1 MNPRHFQNLAPHI
14 IDNPK
19 LREPQQEGFNEVS
32 KHFAREGAEREA
44 GLVLPV
50 GCGKSGLITIVPFAV
65 KASRVLVIAPGV
77 RIAEQLY
84 KDFNPSNPSMF
95 YQKCEVL
102 LDPPYP
108 QLTEMRGTKA
118 NRDDLDHA
126 DVVVTNIQQIQGG
139 TNTWLTTLPADFF
152 DLILFDEAHHNV
164 AESWDVLRKKFPQAR
179 IINFSA
185 TPTRADGGLMSG
197 RIIYSFPIYRAIGKG
212 YVKRIK
218 AVVLNP
224 RTLRYVSSED
234 GQEITVNLSEVK
246 KLAEENADFRRSIVS
261 SKETLDTIVD
271 ASIRE
276 LTNLRKKTDE
286 KRLKI
291 IASALNQDH
300 CIQIVQA
307 YRERGMRAEYVHT
320 KVDGPANKKVF
331 KQLENH
337 ELDVIVQVRMLG
349 EGFDHP
355 HLSVAAVFSVF
366 GHLSPFA
373 QFVGRIMRVLK
384 QNAARHPLNMGTVV
398 FHAGSNAAK
407 VWSDFQEFSK
417 ADQEFFEQLLPT
429 EDWHYGDD
437 DEHEVEIKVPGE
449 KPEPDTIEIR
459 GQDDVSIE
467 EIPLLERDARA
478 REALE
483 YLIEHGLT
491 PGDYEQEL
499 LKRIPTN
506 RYDERVAARSALDDR
521 IKNAA
526 GKLLRD
532 QKLPAEGKKLDTRRI
547 GRTNFVVVKAAIDD
561 EVNRRMNLKPDE
573 RHTASLDQ
581 LKRIADEFQDVLNT
595 VSKEVFDGEGE
606 SPTQ

>member
-1 MNPRHFQNLAPHI
+1 MNYRRYQTLAPHI

-19 LREPQQEGFNEVS
+19 LREPQQEGFHAVS
-32 KHFAREGAEREA
+32 EHFAQDGADREA

-50 GCGKSGLITIVPFAV
+50 GCGKSGLITLVPFAV

-84 KDFNPSNPSMF
+84 KDFNPTNPSMF

-102 LDPPYP
+102 TDPPYP
-108 QLTEMRGTKA
+108 ELTEMRGTKA

-126 DVVVTNIQQIQGG
+126 DVVVTNIQQIQG
-139 TNTWLTTLPADFF
+139 TNNTWLNTLPDDYF
-152 DLILFDEAHHNV
+152 DLILFDEAHHNI
-164 AESWDVLRKKFPQAR
+164 AESWDALRNKFPQAR

-197 RIIYSFPIYRAIGKG
+197 RIIYSFPIYRAMGKG

-224 RTLRYVSSED
+224 RTLRYVRSED
-234 GQEITVNLSEVK
+234 GHELTVNLSEVK
-246 KLAEENADFRRSIVS
+246 KLAEEDAGFRRSIVS

-276 LTNLRKKTDE
+276 LLKLRKKTE
-286 KRLKI
+286 ENKLKI

-307 YRERGMRAEYVHT
+307 YRERGMRADYVHT

-331 KQLENH
+331 QKLENH

-384 QNAARHPLNMGTVV
+384 QNAARHPLNTGTVV

-407 VWSDFQEFSK
+407 VWSDFQEFSE
-417 ADQEFFEQLLPT
+417 ADQEFFDQLLPT
-429 EDWHYGDD
+429 EQWHYGDD
-437 DEHEVEIKVPGE
+437 SEHEVEVTIPGE
-449 KPEPDTIEIR
+449 RPEPDTIEIR
-459 GQDDVSIE
+459 GQDGISVE
-467 EIPLLERDARA
+467 EIPLLDRDPRA
-478 REALE
+478 REALA
-483 YLIEHGLT
+483 YLIEQGLT

-499 LKRIPTN
+499 LKRVPTN

-532 QKLPAEGKKLDTRRI
+532 RKLPAEGKKLDTRRI

-561 EVNRRMNLKPDE
+561 EVNRRLSLKTDE
-573 RHTASLDQ
+573 RHQATLDQ
-581 LKRIADEFQDVLNT
+581 LKQISDEFHDILT
-595 VSKEVFDGEGE
+595 LVSKEVFDGEGE
-606 SPTQ
+606 GSSQ